1 MNNNAKGRM
10 GFTSKITYVL
20 AEFLLFLSSI
30 KNIKKTIQN
39 ILINYHEYF
48 TRLIHPLI
56 NPFL

>member
-20 AEFLLFLSSI
+20 AEFLSSI